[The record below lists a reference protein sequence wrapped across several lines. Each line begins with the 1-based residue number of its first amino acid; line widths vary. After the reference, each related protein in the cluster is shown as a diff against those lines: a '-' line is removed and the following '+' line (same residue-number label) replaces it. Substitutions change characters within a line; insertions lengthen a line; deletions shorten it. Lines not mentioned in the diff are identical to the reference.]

1 MHSPLGEFCIQCS
14 PVKKGEQTMARMASQ
29 AKKGFYVTPPH
40 LIPVI
45 ASYLHVSPDPDT
57 GEPVKFQILDPCAG
71 EGGALRLLGESL
83 GIPSDY
89 LYGNEL
95 DVARFEKLRKE
106 IPHAICGDA
115 NYEIRTHNGTF
126 SVLYENPPYDFEGYS
141 GAGSGESGHRKEMTF
156 LKNHYRFL
164 RTDGILI
171 FVVPESILAR
181 DEVRSWL
188 PLCFKDIRVFRFP
201 EEDYKAF
208 GQVVVFGRKN
218 RRSLVSE
225 KENYDFQIE
234 NPLVLGEDTSLQ
246 YDIPQSLLKKKIPFF
261 SRNLTQIEAEEMC
274 LSQMVCKAKKI
285 GIASHN
291 LSGLRPLMP
300 LREGYQAL
308 LLATG
313 AMDGVYT
320 DPETGNLL
328 LIRGKVVK
336 KVTSVTE
343 QTEDSETVKEKTVHV
358 PLIRAVDLSATRDN
372 QEIVML
378 EFE

>member
-1 MHSPLGEFCIQCS
+1 
-14 PVKKGEQTMARMASQ
+14 MARLAAQ
-29 AKKGFYVTPPH
+29 AKKGFYATPPH
-40 LIPVI
+40 LVSVI
-45 ASYLHVSPDPDT
+45 AKYLNTPKDPYT
-57 GEPVKFQILDPCAG
+57 GELLKFQILDPCAG
-71 EGGALRLLGESL
+71 EGEALRLLGESL
-83 GIPSDY
+83 EIPSEY

-141 GAGSGESGHRKEMTF
+141 GAGSEESGRRKEMTF

-218 RRSLVSE
+218 RKSLVSE

-234 NPLVLGEDTSLQ
+234 NPLILGEDISFQYEIPESL
-246 YDIPQSLLKKKIPFF
+246 PSLSFKKKIPFF
-261 SRNLTQIEAEEMC
+261 SKNLTLIEAKELC
-274 LSQMVCKAKKI
+274 CSQLVCEAKDI
-285 GIASHN
+285 GLANHYNSN
-291 LSGLRPLMP
+291 LRPLMP
-300 LREGYQAL
+300 LREGHQAL

-328 LIRGKVVK
+328 LIKGKVGK
-336 KVTSVTE
+336 KIITAVE
-343 QTEDSETVKEKTVHV
+343 KTEDTETTKEKTVHM
-358 PLIRAVDLSATRDN
+358 PLIRAVDLSATKDN
-372 QEIVML
+372 HEIVML